1 MGMKCTVCRHSAVAD
16 IDRALIDGRPLRNI
30 AEQYG
35 MSPQALLRHQADHI
49 SEALLK
55 AKDVEKV
62 AHADT
67 VLDHSVMLRD
77 RALNILDMAEREN
90 DLRTALAAIREA
102 RECVRLLGELAGKLQ
117 SAGTVNV
124 IMSAEWIQVQAV
136 ILSALEPFP
145 DARLAVAH
153 KLEAIEP

>member
-1 MGMKCTVCRHSAVAD
+1 MARTCTVCRHESRVD
-16 IDRALIDGRPLRNI
+16 IDKALLDGRPFRDI
-30 AEQYG
+30 ARQYG
-35 MSPQALLRHQADHI
+35 LTKDSLLRHHDDHLAE
-49 SEALLK
+49 SLVK
-55 AKDVEKV
+55 AKAAEEV
-62 AHADT
+62 ANADT

-136 ILSALEPFP
+136 ILSALEPYP